1 MHMRLGCWM
10 LDFNIHVHDI
20 HSLFTWELDETRHQV
35 IHNLGYQGCYPLRL
49 GLPGTTWHILVGPMA
64 TPGIRNGAPNFHT
77 KPLWRWFLMHII
89 VWKTWK
95 CRKLSP
101 FNFNIPFDH
110 LHHHRSTS
118 FGGSTTTLHSWVF
131 PLPLW
136 AI

>member
-1 MHMRLGCWM
+1 MFM
-10 LDFNIHVHDI
+10 I
-20 HSLFTWELDETRHQV
+20 LFTVFSRGNLTSVSFQKLVTRSF
-35 IHNLGYQGCYPLRL
+35 
-49 GLPGTTWHILVGPMA
+49 TTWDTRGAIPFDLACRVLCGGPSCRHILVGPMA